1 MRFSFMTVM
10 ALYVNGFQPQPMRSF
25 FTPTSHQI
33 HQLQAF
39 RFPTKLSMVSQP
51 LIKDTENLQEQN
63 AEEDDEQDA
72 IENLIIDF
80 VSRISETPV
89 GMIEE
94 EDVLFAEPIFK
105 ELELLSKN
113 NKGIDGDKNQV
124 PEIMDLLLFRMTD
137 EWQECIINDRE
148 IDFEPNID
156 LFNMVLDSWRRVID
170 EDNAAEVKE
179 RVLNIYNEIDEL
191 CDSGMESCYH
201 TNETFDAIIDVI
213 RFTRSKETG
222 EETIQYYERMRDLE
236 IVPTAKTYEHVI
248 DIISKNREKTSASD
262 AENLLREAMSLYPE
276 MGTHIDV
283 WNSILTAWAKSDLD
297 ISSDRIENILAMMDE
312 CNVKP
317 NCQSFTIYLDSFAQR
332 SHKESVEE
340 SERILNRLL
349 DLHVNGQ
356 LEFEPDIVCWT
367 TVIRGYTRLAKKR
380 RVAAEKANKLLD
392 KMITMYDEGQIT
404 VKADNIVY
412 QSVFNAH
419 CNAGFMY
426 DAERILATMEYLWKQ
441 EGDESLRPTL
451 RTYQLLIEGWMK
463 SNVDDGVEK
472 AESIFENVKT
482 EFAEDDSELLP
493 DVYRSLLL
501 GYAKKENPDAAL
513 NMLKEMIQKG
523 YTVDSFSFEK
533 IIDSYASSGD
543 FKKINAV
550 VDLMEKCQQR
560 ELVQANERLYNT
572 IIRAYIKE
580 DRPGGICKLVQAI
593 VKRMENQYENG
604 NEAARPTIFTYNLL
618 LKSCAKSN
626 NDENEMKVAFNTAIA
641 AFNEIRSNDSLD
653 PDHVTYSSLIKCSTL
668 LPEGEQK
675 NKFIKATIT
684 QCAKNG
690 FVNKHF
696 VQDVAEYVSEGM
708 ARALAAKIQ

>member
-1 MRFSFMTVM
+1 MRFSFVAVM
-10 ALYVNGFQPQPMRSF
+10 ALYVNAFQHQPLRSF
-25 FTPTSHQI
+25 FTPTTHQF
-33 HQLQAF
+33 HQFQAF
-39 RFPTKLSMVSQP
+39 RPSTKLSMVSQP
-51 LIKDTENLQEQN
+51 LIEDKDNLQEEN
-63 AEEDDEQDA
+63 IEEDDEQEA

-80 VSRISETPV
+80 VSRISETPI

-105 ELELLSKN
+105 ELELLSKSK
-113 NKGIDGDKNQV
+113 KGIDGDKNQV
-124 PEIMDLLLFRMTD
+124 AEIMDLLLFRMTE

-170 EDNAAEVKE
+170 EDNATEVKE

-191 CDSGMESCYH
+191 CDSGMENCDH

-213 RFTRSKETG
+213 RFMRSKETG
-222 EETIQYYERMRDLE
+222 EEAIQYYERMRDLE

-248 DIISKNREKTSASD
+248 DFISKKRDKTSASD
-262 AENLLREAMSLYPE
+262 AENLLREAMYLYPE
-276 MGTHIDV
+276 MGTNIDT

-297 ISSDRIENILAMMDE
+297 ISSDRIESILALMDE
-312 CNVKP
+312 CNAKP

-356 LEFEPDIVCWT
+356 LEFEPDVVCWT

-392 KMITMYDEGQIT
+392 KMINMYDEGQIT

-426 DAERILATMEYLWKQ
+426 DAERILATMEYLWKK
-441 EGDESLRPTL
+441 EGDESLRPSL

-463 SNVDDGVEK
+463 SNADDGTEK
-472 AESIFENVKT
+472 AEIIFENVKT
-482 EFAEDDSELLP
+482 DFAEYDSELLP
-493 DVYRSLLL
+493 DVYRTLLL
-501 GYAKKENPDAAL
+501 GYAKKSNPDAAL
-513 NMLKEMIQKG
+513 NMLKEMIRKG
-523 YTVDSFSFEK
+523 YAIDSFSFEK
-533 IIDSYASSGD
+533 IIDSYASSGE

-580 DRPGGICKLVQAI
+580 DTPCVSKLVQTI
-593 VKRMENQYENG
+593 VKTMEKQYEIG

-653 PDHVTYSSLIKCSTL
+653 PDHITYSSLIKCSTL

-696 VQDVAEYVSEGM
+696 VQDVADYVSEGM
-708 ARALAAKIQ
+708 ARALIAKIQ